1 MEKKREDGV
10 IVRETRNLVNDLSYR
25 FADAGDVLLE
35 KEVKALKGVHRGL
48 SVFWSVPMLVVF
60 GMLSFGLYLIFAYSL
75 KWLCGKGDKYLDS
88 NLETARRNVERAG

>member
-25 FADAGDVLLE
+25 FADAGDVLLD

-48 SVFWSVPMLVVF
+48 SVFWSVPMLVE
-60 GMLSFGLYLIFAYSL
+60 FGLYEHIHKASAASTVVIPICRGF
-75 KWLCGKGDKYLDS
+75 
-88 NLETARRNVERAG
+88 NVMVF